1 MCLEALRVPAIT
13 RRPSEMAL
21 DGTTPLRCHGW
32 GSRALRDT
40 MMDRAPLGQNW
51 RAQASPASAADAA
64 TKVSQIGSGQGWI
77 ERRERE
83 GCAAADGGVGV
94 WLPGVRWC
102 SRSGDSSVFP
112 ASCFSTATPLTPT
125 ESVPRLAPP
134 PPKGLPPRHP
144 IMPPSPSLGDVVLG
158 CFPSHASTSPV
169 PSCDQLQAP
178 KSHCYFMPAQEV
190 AG

>member
-1 MCLEALRVPAIT
+1 
-13 RRPSEMAL
+13 MAL

-134 PPKGLPPRHP
+134 PQRPA
-144 IMPPSPSLGDVVLG
+144 PPSPN
-158 CFPSHASTSPV
+158 HASIAFTGRRRPRLLSVPRIHEPRPLMRPATSSKV
-169 PSCDQLQAP
+169 SLLFHASSGSCGLISFHLLSLSSAFSP
-178 KSHCYFMPAQEV
+178 L
-190 AG
+190 